1 MRKKVL
7 YVIIAV
13 LALIL
18 VAGLVFIFTMPKPQM
33 DAQQD
38 TSAAMDATD
47 NTVVTD
53 VPSAPSDV
61 PGTDPTEGKKPT
73 QAQIIGT
80 IIPEPTEETVPEDTR
95 LIPDVPD
102 VSVPEEDEIT
112 YLDYH
117 AMSGDEQA
125 AFINTFSS
133 YEAFFAWYN
142 AAEKEYKDSMI
153 EIDND
158 TSIDMEELFG
168 GN

>member
-102 VSVPEEDEIT
+102 VSVPDAGRT
-112 YLDYH
+112 LH
-117 AMSGDEQA
+117 VPVMSEWSQPELVH
-125 AFINTFSS
+125 S
-133 YEAFFAWYN
+133 
-142 AAEKEYKDSMI
+142 AESTQSECVA
-153 EIDND
+153 
-158 TSIDMEELFG
+158 
-168 GN
+168 